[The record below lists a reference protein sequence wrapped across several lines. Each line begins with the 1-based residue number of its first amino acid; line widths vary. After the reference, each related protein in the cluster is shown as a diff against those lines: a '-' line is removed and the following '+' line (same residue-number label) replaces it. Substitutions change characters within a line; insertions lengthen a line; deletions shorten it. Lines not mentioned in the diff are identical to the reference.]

1 MDTQDELERVKGNLR
16 IILEDNRRMQIEMM
30 FAKQTIDPA
39 EVAKFMDAADQPP
52 NTWATTLLYHSLVQE
67 EYGETM
73 EAFAKL
79 QALSLQ
85 GMVSSSELVAVRK
98 ELLDGG
104 IDLIV
109 TVIGLLRGAGM
120 DIVGGYNEVMRSNL
134 TKIGAD
140 GKVVKNNLG
149 KVIKPEG
156 YRKPEL
162 EPFV

>member
-1 MDTQDELERVKGNLR
+1 MDELETVKNTLRVV
-16 IILEDNRRMQIEMM
+16 LEDNHRMQVAML
-30 FAKQTIDPA
+30 FSKKCIDPA
-39 EVAKFMDAADQPP
+39 AVARFMDAADQPA
-52 NTWATTLLYHSLVQE
+52 NTWSTTLLYHSLVQE

-85 GMVSSSELVAVRK
+85 GIISSDELVEVRK

-134 TKIGAD
+134 TKIGSD
-140 GKVVKNNLG
+140 GKVMKNNLG

-162 EPFV
+162 EKYV